1 MVASTLSGK
10 KITPKKAVQWCGNS
24 YYVAGKGTSWSYFA
38 AASRHF
44 NIKVPTETTSID
56 KVVDALKSGKL
67 VISSQS
73 AGLFTRGGHFIVL
86 AGIDSHGKI
95 TVRDPNKNNA
105 VNKGYNTRKF
115 TKNEINQAALN
126 YWIF

>member
-24 YYVAGKGTSWSYFA
+24 YYVSGRGTSWSYFA
-38 AASRHF
+38 AAARHF
-44 NIKVPTETTSID
+44 NVKVPTETTSID
-56 KVVDALKSGKL
+56 KVVDALKKGKL

-73 AGLFTRGGHFIVL
+73 AGLFTRQGHFIVL
-86 AGIDSHGKI
+86 AGIDSNEKI

-105 VNKGYNTRKF
+105 VTRGYNTRKF
-115 TKNEINQAALN
+115 TKQEINQAAAN